1 MITQRDKHILKFI
14 ETFGGIT
21 INQCAKIFF
30 KDTKHG
36 YDLARKRL
44 RKVMDMTELKYF
56 TNKLTGERV
65 YCENKKLTPHGIY
78 ILDIVAMFLN
88 SGAKLIEFVKEPQW
102 LGGKYRS
109 DAFFIIEYN
118 GTKRAICLEVDVL
131 HSTDMSKYEE
141 IYDDGLFQR
150 TFNGNFP
157 LILVVGDILTD
168 YQNKNF
174 ETVFIDYSLNGF
186 VEKVLA

>member
-1 MITQRDKHILKFI
+1 
-14 ETFGGIT
+14 
-21 INQCAKIFF
+21 
-30 KDTKHG
+30 
-36 YDLARKRL
+36 
-44 RKVMDMTELKYF
+44 
-56 TNKLTGERV
+56 
-65 YCENKKLTPHGIY
+65 
-78 ILDIVAMFLN
+78 
-88 SGAKLIEFVKEPQW
+88 
-102 LGGKYRS
+102 
-109 DAFFIIEYN
+109 
-118 GTKRAICLEVDVL
+118 
-131 HSTDMSKYEE
+131 MSKYEE